1 MAALSHM
8 QKAQI
13 SAFQALL
20 FYILANP
27 ITFSVM
33 DKLVVQVVGP
43 YTALRIAENGGS
55 PTGFG
60 LLLHAA
66 VFFAIT
72 WGLMYV

>member
-1 MAALSHM
+1 MAVLSHI
-8 QKAQI
+8 QKMQI

-20 FYILANP
+20 FYVLANP
-27 ITFSVM
+27 ITFSVVDRM
-33 DKLVVQVVGP
+33 IVQIVGP
-43 YTALRIAENGGS
+43 YTMFRVTEEGK

-66 VFFAIT
+66 VFFAVT

>member
-1 MAALSHM
+1 MTALGHS

-27 ITFSVM
+27 ITFRVVDGIITSVT
-33 DKLVVQVVGP
+33 GP
-43 YTALRIAENGGS
+43 YTSLRVYENNV

-60 LLLHAA
+60 LLLHSA
-66 VFFAIT
+66 VFFAVT
-72 WGLMYV
+72 WGLMYI

>member
-1 MAALSHM
+1 M

-27 ITFSVM
+27 ITFSVLDRM
-33 DKLVVQVVGP
+33 IVQAVGP
-43 YTALRIAENGGS
+43 YTVFRVAEEGM

-60 LLLHAA
+60 LLLLAFL
-66 VFFAIT
+66 FFAIT

>member
-1 MAALSHM
+1 MTTLGHS

-27 ITFSVM
+27 ITFR
-33 DKLVVQVVGP
+33 VVDGLSTYITGP
-43 YTALRIAENGGS
+43 YTPLRVYENNA

-60 LLLHAA
+60 LLLHSA
-66 VFFAIT
+66 VFFAVT
-72 WGLMYV
+72 WGLMYL

>member
-1 MAALSHM
+1 MAVFGHS

-27 ITFSVM
+27 ITFR
-33 DKLVVQVVGP
+33 VVDGLITSMTGP
-43 YTALRIAENGGS
+43 YTPLRVYENNS

-60 LLLHAA
+60 LLLHSG
-66 VFFAIT
+66 VFFAVT
-72 WGLMYV
+72 WGLMYL

>member
-1 MAALSHM
+1 M
-8 QKAQI
+8 QI

-27 ITFSVM
+27 ITFSVV
-33 DKLVVQVVGP
+33 DKLIVQVTGP
-43 YTALRIAENGGS
+43 YTMFRVAEEGK

-60 LLLHAA
+60 LLLHAG
-66 VFFAIT
+66 VFFAVT

>member
-1 MAALSHM
+1 MAVLGFSE
-8 QKAQI
+8 KAQI

-27 ITFSVM
+27 ITFSIV
-33 DKLVVQVVGP
+33 DGIVSTITGP
-43 YTALRIAENGGS
+43 YSVWKVAYGGN

-60 LLLHAA
+60 LLLHAF

-72 WGLMYV
+72 LALMYV